1 MPVEPMH
8 RAILAADI
16 EGFGRLERSNP
27 VRARLRAAL
36 HHLLD
41 HSLTHASIDPWRREH
56 TDHGDCVLVL
66 LDPHTP
72 KNRLLHPLVP
82 KLAAALA
89 RHNRGAAAAERLRLR
104 VVIAAGEILRDAH
117 GHSGEDLNTAFR
129 LLDSQPLHACLADAA
144 GDLAVIVS
152 DAIYQAIVKHGYRGI
167 DPADYRPVTVAAKE
181 TNTTAWVHAPRVP
194 ARAPR
199 PRAARAAASPPAT
212 VRREGPVTP
221 IQLPGDVASF
231 TGRRRELRRL
241 RELLAS
247 TGRRSAAVVSAIY
260 GIAGVGKSALAV
272 RAAHA
277 LAAHFPDGQLYVDLR
292 GASASGSS
300 PLAPLEVLGPFL
312 RALGVDGEDVPVEL
326 EGAVARFRSLLTGRR
341 VLVVL
346 DNAASAEQVRPLL
359 PAAPGS
365 AAIVTSRQALFML
378 EGAVILQLDVL
389 SPKESVAL
397 LRRLAGTERVAAEP
411 SVALTV
417 ALQCGCLPLAL
428 RIAGARLAARPSWPL
443 HALAEQL
450 ADERR
455 RLDRLQLEG
464 GGLGVRAS
472 FQLGYQ
478 ALLDSEGGALA
489 ARTFRLLG
497 LLDGAD
503 VSIPVAAALVDQ
515 PPGTVETVLERLV
528 DAQVLQSPSPGR
540 YRLHDLLRLFAREK
554 ADQDERVAARRAA
567 LRRALRCYL
576 ATAQRA
582 NELVAPA
589 DLRRSGGGGAG
600 GVALVDRRSALDWLE
615 TERGNL
621 IAAARQAAVE
631 PGPLAT
637 ATVGLASA
645 LFWFLQTRGYWHDWE
660 NLNQLAVQVTRRLG
674 DRMRESQ
681 ALSDLAGAHHR
692 LGRVDAAITC
702 LEEALQIHRDLG
714 NRPGEQ
720 AVLSNLGIA
729 YRRSGR
735 LEDAI
740 ASCDHSLEISRESG
754 DRYGEAVLHNSIGK
768 IYREQQ
774 RFDKAITSYVESLS
788 IFQELSDAYGQGN
801 ALANLGEVCCVA
813 GRADEAVAY
822 CTRSLTLFRE
832 VGDRSDEAEALW
844 RLGSALDALGQRDQA
859 RASWN
864 EALAIF
870 EAIGAPRAK
879 EVENLF
885 RGDSPSL

>member
-82 KLAAALA
+82 NLAAALA

-117 GHSGEDLNTAFR
+117 GHSGEDLTTAFR

-181 TNTTAWVHAPRVP
+181 TNTTAWVHVPRVP
-194 ARAPR
+194 ERAPR

-231 TGRRRELRRL
+231 TGRHRELRRL

-292 GASASGSS
+292 GSSASGFS

-346 DNAASAEQVRPLL
+346 DNAASAEQVR
-359 PAAPGS
+359 
-365 AAIVTSRQALFML
+365 
-378 EGAVILQLDVL
+378 
-389 SPKESVAL
+389 
-397 LRRLAGTERVAAEP
+397 
-411 SVALTV
+411 
-417 ALQCGCLPLAL
+417 PLAL

-681 ALSDLAGAHHR
+681 ALRDLAGAHHR

-754 DRYGEAVLHNSIGK
+754 DRYGEAVLHHSIGQN
-768 IYREQQ
+768 YSEQQ
-774 RFDKAITSYVESLS
+774 RFDKAITSYVERLS

>member
-428 RIAGARLAARPSWPL
+428 RIAGA
-443 HALAEQL
+443 
-450 ADERR
+450 
-455 RLDRLQLEG
+455 
-464 GGLGVRAS
+464 
-472 FQLGYQ
+472 
-478 ALLDSEGGALA
+478 ALA

-681 ALSDLAGAHHR
+681 ALRDLAGAHHR

-754 DRYGEAVLHNSIGK
+754 DRYGEAVLHHSIGQN
-768 IYREQQ
+768 YSEQQ
-774 RFDKAITSYVESLS
+774 RFDKAITSYVERLS

>member
-231 TGRRRELRRL
+231 TSRRRELRRL

-312 RALGVDGEDVPVEL
+312 RVLG
-326 EGAVARFRSLLTGRR
+326 
-341 VLVVL
+341 VL

-478 ALLDSEGGALA
+478 ALLDSEGGA
-489 ARTFRLLG
+489 
-497 LLDGAD
+497 
-503 VSIPVAAALVDQ
+503 
-515 PPGTVETVLERLV
+515 
-528 DAQVLQSPSPGR
+528 
-540 YRLHDLLRLFAREK
+540 
-554 ADQDERVAARRAA
+554 
-567 LRRALRCYL
+567 
-576 ATAQRA
+576 
-582 NELVAPA
+582 
-589 DLRRSGGGGAG
+589 
-600 GVALVDRRSALDWLE
+600 
-615 TERGNL
+615 
-621 IAAARQAAVE
+621 
-631 PGPLAT
+631 
-637 ATVGLASA
+637 
-645 LFWFLQTRGYWHDWE
+645 
-660 NLNQLAVQVTRRLG
+660 
-674 DRMRESQ
+674 
-681 ALSDLAGAHHR
+681 
-692 LGRVDAAITC
+692 
-702 LEEALQIHRDLG
+702 
-714 NRPGEQ
+714 
-720 AVLSNLGIA
+720 
-729 YRRSGR
+729 
-735 LEDAI
+735 
-740 ASCDHSLEISRESG
+740 
-754 DRYGEAVLHNSIGK
+754 
-768 IYREQQ
+768 
-774 RFDKAITSYVESLS
+774 
-788 IFQELSDAYGQGN
+788 
-801 ALANLGEVCCVA
+801 
-813 GRADEAVAY
+813 
-822 CTRSLTLFRE
+822 
-832 VGDRSDEAEALW
+832 
-844 RLGSALDALGQRDQA
+844 
-859 RASWN
+859 
-864 EALAIF
+864 
-870 EAIGAPRAK
+870 
-879 EVENLF
+879 
-885 RGDSPSL
+885 

>member
-41 HSLTHASIDPWRREH
+41 HSLTHASIDPWRREL
-56 TDHGDCVLVL
+56 TD
-66 LDPHTP
+66 
-72 KNRLLHPLVP
+72 
-82 KLAAALA
+82 
-89 RHNRGAAAAERLRLR
+89 
-104 VVIAAGEILRDAH
+104 H

-144 GDLAVIVS
+144 GDLAVIVY

-231 TGRRRELRRL
+231 TSRRRELRRL

-346 DNAASAEQVRPLL
+346 ANAASAEQVRPLL

-411 SVALTV
+411 SVALT
-417 ALQCGCLPLAL
+417 
-428 RIAGARLAARPSWPL
+428 
-443 HALAEQL
+443 
-450 ADERR
+450 
-455 RLDRLQLEG
+455 
-464 GGLGVRAS
+464 
-472 FQLGYQ
+472 
-478 ALLDSEGGALA
+478 
-489 ARTFRLLG
+489 
-497 LLDGAD
+497 
-503 VSIPVAAALVDQ
+503 
-515 PPGTVETVLERLV
+515 
-528 DAQVLQSPSPGR
+528 
-540 YRLHDLLRLFAREK
+540 
-554 ADQDERVAARRAA
+554 
-567 LRRALRCYL
+567 
-576 ATAQRA
+576 
-582 NELVAPA
+582 
-589 DLRRSGGGGAG
+589 
-600 GVALVDRRSALDWLE
+600 
-615 TERGNL
+615 
-621 IAAARQAAVE
+621 
-631 PGPLAT
+631 
-637 ATVGLASA
+637 
-645 LFWFLQTRGYWHDWE
+645 
-660 NLNQLAVQVTRRLG
+660 
-674 DRMRESQ
+674 
-681 ALSDLAGAHHR
+681 
-692 LGRVDAAITC
+692 
-702 LEEALQIHRDLG
+702 
-714 NRPGEQ
+714 
-720 AVLSNLGIA
+720 
-729 YRRSGR
+729 
-735 LEDAI
+735 
-740 ASCDHSLEISRESG
+740 
-754 DRYGEAVLHNSIGK
+754 
-768 IYREQQ
+768 
-774 RFDKAITSYVESLS
+774 
-788 IFQELSDAYGQGN
+788 
-801 ALANLGEVCCVA
+801 
-813 GRADEAVAY
+813 
-822 CTRSLTLFRE
+822 
-832 VGDRSDEAEALW
+832 
-844 RLGSALDALGQRDQA
+844 
-859 RASWN
+859 
-864 EALAIF
+864 F
-870 EAIGAPRAK
+870 E
-879 EVENLF
+879 
-885 RGDSPSL
+885 